1 MNYVVEKLEGRKRE
15 WVSCSQTVVE
25 TKYRVC
31 KLEEGTEYTFRVAAE
46 NRFGIGE
53 WAYTEPVIAKN
64 PYNVPGVCPA
74 PKIDEARKDYII
86 VNWQP
91 PKENGGAS
99 MTVGAAFPI
108 APRSCER
115 PSLRRH
121 SSLLFM

>member
-1 MNYVVEKLEGRKRE
+1 M
-15 WVSCSQTVVE
+15 T
-25 TKYRVC
+25 
-31 KLEEGTEYTFRVAAE
+31 EGTEYTIRVAAE

-99 MTVGAAFPI
+99 IEGYWLEVQDTDNIRWRKVQRAPI
-108 APRSCER
+108 TKPPMARCDFRLTDVMEG
-115 PSLRRH
+115 
-121 SSLLFM
+121 FD